1 VTAQA
6 WRFAPNVGK
15 IAMAEPIHPDI
26 VVYVC
31 RNCMPE
37 VGGMPR
43 QWNQDGAHVL
53 VREVPCS
60 GKIDAQ
66 YLFHA
71 LEAGGHGLCVVAC
84 SRGKC
89 SLGEGNYRAEVRV
102 RTVRRL
108 LAEIG
113 LEPERVELL
122 HCASDDHLGEGVEEL
137 ARGAVQRLCAL
148 GESRLG
154 RAAALAGSSA

>member
-1 VTAQA
+1 
-6 WRFAPNVGK
+6 
-15 IAMAEPIHPDI
+15 MAEPIHPDI

-31 RNCMPE
+31 QGCMPGDG
-37 VGGMPR
+37 VMPR

-53 VREVPCS
+53 VREIPCS
-60 GKIDAQ
+60 GKIEAQ

-71 LEAGGHGLCVVAC
+71 LEAGAHGLCIVAC

-89 SLGEGNYRAEVRV
+89 RLGEGNYRAEVRV

-122 HCASDDHLGEGVEEL
+122 HCASDDHLGERVCEL
-137 ARGAVQRLCAL
+137 ARGAVKRLCTL
-148 GESRLG
+148 GESRLS
-154 RAAALAGSSA
+154 RAAAVAGSTA

>member
-1 VTAQA
+1 
-6 WRFAPNVGK
+6 
-15 IAMAEPIHPDI
+15 MAEPVHPDI
-26 VVYVC
+26 VVYIC
-31 RNCMPE
+31 QSCIPE
-37 VGGMPR
+37 GGSMPR
-43 QWNQDGAHVL
+43 QWKQDGAHVL

-66 YLFHA
+66 YVFHA
-71 LEAGGHGLCVVAC
+71 LEAGGQGLCVVTC

-113 LEPERVELL
+113 IEPERVELL
-122 HCASDDHLGEGVEEL
+122 RRASDDDLGEGVGEL
-137 ARGAVQRLCAL
+137 VRGAVQRLCTL
-148 GESRLG
+148 GESPI
-154 RAAALAGSSA
+154 RAADAVARSSA

>member
-1 VTAQA
+1 
-6 WRFAPNVGK
+6 
-15 IAMAEPIHPDI
+15 MAEPIRPDI

-31 RNCMPE
+31 QNCMSE
-37 VGGMPR
+37 AGGMPR
-43 QWNQDGAHVL
+43 QWNQGGAHVL

-60 GKIDAQ
+60 GKIEAQ

-71 LEAGGHGLCVVAC
+71 LEAGAHGLCVVAC

-89 SLGEGNYRAEVRV
+89 RLGEGNHRVEVRV

-122 HCASDDHLGEGVEEL
+122 HCAPDEHLAEGVEEL
-137 ARGAVQRLCAL
+137 ARGAAQRFCAL

-154 RAAALAGSSA
+154 RAAAVAGSTA

>member
-1 VTAQA
+1 
-6 WRFAPNVGK
+6 
-15 IAMAEPIHPDI
+15 MAEPIHPDI

-31 RNCMPE
+31 QNCMPGAE
-37 VGGMPR
+37 GMPR
-43 QWNQDGAHVL
+43 QWSQDGAHVL

-60 GKIDAQ
+60 GKIDVQ

-89 SLGEGNYRAEVRV
+89 RLGEGNYRAEVRI

-113 LEPERVELL
+113 LEPERVELVR
-122 HCASDDHLGEGVEEL
+122 CASDDGPGEPVEGL
-137 ARGAVQRLCAL
+137 VRGAVQRLCAL
-148 GESRLG
+148 GESRL
-154 RAAALAGSSA
+154 RRVAAVAGSPA

>member
-1 VTAQA
+1 
-6 WRFAPNVGK
+6 
-15 IAMAEPIHPDI
+15 MAEPVQPDI

-31 RNCMPE
+31 QNCIPE
-37 VGGMPR
+37 GESLPR
-43 QWNQDGAHVL
+43 QWRRDGAHVL
-53 VREVPCS
+53 VRRVPCS
-60 GKIDAQ
+60 GKIDVQ

-71 LEAGGHGLCVVAC
+71 LEAGGQGLCVVTC

-102 RTVRRL
+102 RTVQRL

-122 HCASDDHLGEGVEEL
+122 HCASDDHPGERVGDL
-137 ARGAVQRLCAL
+137 ARGAVRRLCTL
-148 GESRLG
+148 GESRLR
-154 RAAALAGSSA
+154 RAAAVAGSPA

>member
-1 VTAQA
+1 
-6 WRFAPNVGK
+6 
-15 IAMAEPIHPDI
+15 MAEPIHPDI

-31 RNCMPE
+31 QNCMPE
-37 VGGMPR
+37 AGGMPR

-71 LEAGGHGLCVVAC
+71 LEAGGHGVCIVAC

-89 SLGEGNYRAEVRV
+89 KLVEGNHRAEVRV

-122 HCASDDHLGEGVEEL
+122 HRASDDHLGEHVEEL
-137 ARGAVQRLCAL
+137 ARGAVRRLCTL
-148 GESRLG
+148 GESRLH
-154 RAAALAGSSA
+154 RAAGIASSPA

>member
-1 VTAQA
+1 
-6 WRFAPNVGK
+6 
-15 IAMAEPIHPDI
+15 MAEPIHPDI

-31 RNCMPE
+31 QNCMPE
-37 VGGMPR
+37 AGGMPR

-89 SLGEGNYRAEVRV
+89 RLGEGNYRAEVRV

-122 HCASDDHLGEGVEEL
+122 RRASDDHLGEGVEEL

-148 GESRLG
+148 GESGLG
-154 RAAALAGSSA
+154 RAAAVAGSPA

>member
-1 VTAQA
+1 
-6 WRFAPNVGK
+6 
-15 IAMAEPIHPDI
+15 MAEPVQPDI

-31 RNCMPE
+31 QNCIPKD
-37 VGGMPR
+37 GGMPL

-53 VREVPCS
+53 VRQIPCS

-71 LEAGGHGLCVVAC
+71 LEAGCHGLCVVAC

-89 SLGEGNYRAEVRV
+89 RLGEGNYRADVRV

-113 LEPERVELL
+113 LEPERVELV
-122 HCASDDHLGEGVEEL
+122 HCASEDHLAERVGEL
-137 ARGAVQRLCAL
+137 ARGAVQRLCTL
-148 GESRLG
+148 GESPLR
-154 RAAALAGSSA
+154 RAAALGGSSA

>member
-1 VTAQA
+1 MWAIMVGRRIGLVHLPDHPTRYPGPPSGGRNQLRQSIVTARV

-15 IAMAEPIHPDI
+15 IAMAEPVQPDI

-31 RNCMPE
+31 QNCIPE
-37 VGGMPR
+37 DGGMPL

-53 VREVPCS
+53 VRQIPCS

-71 LEAGGHGLCVVAC
+71 LEAGCHGLCVVAC

-89 SLGEGNYRAEVRV
+89 RLGEGNYRPA
-102 RTVRRL
+102 
-108 LAEIG
+108 I
-113 LEPERVELL
+113 
-122 HCASDDHLGEGVEEL
+122 H
-137 ARGAVQRLCAL
+137 
-148 GESRLG
+148 
-154 RAAALAGSSA
+154 